1 MHQVAVPPLR
11 FRPVDC
17 PSMRTPDTLT
27 PTLTLAL
34 ALTIALT
41 ACAPSAEISESTE
54 ILWDDWGV
62 PHIFAHDSETLFY
75 ALGWAQARSH
85 GDLLLE
91 LIGKARGRAAE
102 YWGGDAALESDRWVR
117 TMGVP
122 ARAQRWYQAQGSFKD
137 YLDAFAEGINAYA
150 VAHSDAIADRVEIV
164 LPVTPADVLAHYQRL
179 IHFTFVVNP
188 RAVNSLDEYLDKSA
202 DDTPGS
208 NAWAIGPTRS
218 ASGRA
223 ILVANPHLPWG
234 DLFTW
239 YEVQLTSPDIN
250 AYGATLVGAP
260 FHGIAFNDHLGWS
273 HTVNTHDGYD
283 LYELTLADGG
293 YLWDG
298 EVRPFETEE
307 QTVRI
312 RNGDGSTSE
321 ERLTVRR
328 SVHGPVIAETS
339 DRAIALRVVGLD
351 APASFEQYWQM
362 ARATN
367 LEEFRTAQARL
378 QMPMFTT
385 IYADRDGHIMHHFG
399 GETPV
404 RPRGDWSTWAQPVPG
419 DSSEWLWTD
428 VHAYDQLPTVVDPP
442 TGWLQNAND
451 PPWTTTFPAAIDPN
465 AYPAYMAP
473 RFMHFR
479 AQRSARMLM
488 EDESID
494 FDEAVAYKL
503 STRMEMADRILDD
516 LAVAV
521 ADSENPRAREA
532 MAVLERWDRLAE
544 VESRGAVLF
553 ARFARELQRAD
564 VGFGERWSEEHPMA
578 TPDGFKDPA
587 AAVRALA
594 TAADAVRTEHG
605 ALDVPW
611 GEVYRLRSGE
621 RDLPAN
627 GGPGSLGIFRV
638 VNYRPAEGGH
648 RVAAGGDSWVG
659 VIEFSDPPRAVALLS
674 YGNSSQ
680 PDSPHNG
687 DQLELFSNKE
697 MRPVWRTRAD
707 LEKNTAEVEPVKRRE
722 SELSGAAQE
731 R

>member
-1 MHQVAVPPLR
+1 
-11 FRPVDC
+11 
-17 PSMRTPDTLT
+17 MRKYNGCF
-27 PTLTLAL
+27 LAL
-34 ALTIALT
+34 ALVLS
-41 ACAPSAEISESTE
+41 ACAPSPDAPETTE
-54 ILWDDWGV
+54 ILWDEWGV

-91 LIGKARGRAAE
+91 LIGKARGRSAE
-102 YWGGDAALESDRWVR
+102 YWGGTESLESDRWIR

-122 ARAQRWYQAQGSFKD
+122 ERAERWYAAQGSFKG
-137 YLDAFAEGINAYA
+137 YLDAFTDGINAYA
-150 VAHSDAIADRVEIV
+150 TAHGDEIADRVEVV
-164 LPVTPADVLAHYQRL
+164 LPVTPADILAHYQRL

-188 RAVNSLDEYLDKSA
+188 RQVTSLDDYLDRSA
-202 DDTPGS
+202 DERPGS
-208 NAWAIGPTRS
+208 NAWAIGPERS
-218 ASGRA
+218 ASGRP

-239 YEVQLTSPDIN
+239 YEVQLTSPDID

-260 FHGIAFNDHLGWS
+260 FHGIAFNDHLGWT

-298 EVRPFETEE
+298 EVRPFETDE
-307 QTVRI
+307 QTLRVRDD
-312 RNGDGSTSE
+312 DGSTRD
-321 ERLTVRR
+321 ERLSVRR
-328 SVHGPVIAETS
+328 SVHGPVIAES
-339 DRAIALRVVGLD
+339 GDRAIAIRVVGLD

-367 LEEFRTAQARL
+367 LDEFRAAQSRL

-385 IYADRDGHIMHHFG
+385 MYADRDGHIMHHFG

-419 DSSEWLWTD
+419 DSSEWLWRG
-428 VHAYDQLPTVVDPP
+428 VHPYDELPTVIDPP

-451 PPWTTTFPAAIDPN
+451 PPWTTTFPAALDPN
-465 AYPAYMAP
+465 AYPPYMAP

-488 EDESID
+488 EDESIT

-516 LAVAV
+516 LAAAV
-521 ADSENPRAREA
+521 GKSESQRAREA
-532 MAVLERWDRLAE
+532 MAVLEGWDRLADA
-544 VESRGAVLF
+544 ESRGAVLF
-553 ARFARELQRAD
+553 ARFARELSRAD
-564 VGFGERWSEEHPMA
+564 AGFAEHWSEERPMA
-578 TPDGFKDPA
+578 TPDGFADPA
-587 AAVRALA
+587 VAAGALA
-594 TAADAVRTEHG
+594 TAAEAVLAEHG

-621 RDLPAN
+621 HDHPAN

-638 VNYRPAEGGH
+638 VNYRPGDDG
-648 RVAAGGDSWVG
+648 RQIAAGGDSWVG
-659 VIEFSDPPRAVALLS
+659 VIEFTDPPRAVTLMS

-697 MRPVWRTRAD
+697 MRAVWRTRAE
-707 LEKNTAEVEPVKRRE
+707 LERHTAEVEPVRPPE